1 MWLSMKLNDIQEV
14 EANIA
19 VEAMWRGHYH
29 KELNPEE
36 KPHCSPDNHLRH
48 NEDFPFQI

>member
-1 MWLSMKLNDIQEV
+1 MSLSMKLNDIQEV

-19 VEAMWRGHYH
+19 VEAIRRGHYH
-29 KELNPEE
+29 KEPNPEE
-36 KPHCSPDNHLRH
+36 KLHYSRDNHLRH